1 MSIRNIP
8 DEVYNALKAR
18 ALSNER
24 STEAEVRFILKET
37 LLPENRPNLA
47 EVFAEFRRRT
57 GGINLGD
64 IRSKEIAEPMVFEEK
79 RTVEE

>member
-1 MSIRNIP
+1 MANMLIRNIP
-8 DEVYNALKAR
+8 DDVYNA
-18 ALSNER
+18 
-24 STEAEVRFILKET
+24 LKET

-64 IRSKEIAEPMVFEEK
+64 IRSKEIAEPIISVSNSSP
-79 RTVEE
+79 TT